1 MAALAGSQTPTC
13 DQSSPLGVAPGS
25 AFLGLVLAEETAV
38 LIRWQRHAHALA
50 VELVETLDGWTGA
63 AHYFRTGESD
73 GFGGLCDVWRG
84 PYPSKE
90 SAIRN
95 TVAHLVHHMLH
106 MGLTL
111 REAVRIYTAANVP
124 IPARWRNVQ
133 DQTRPPARTWGGL
146 SSI

>member
-1 MAALAGSQTPTC
+1 MTATTSPAPMPDSAPPTSC
-13 DQSSPLGVAPGS
+13 HSWSLSVVPGS
-25 AFLGLVLAEETAV
+25 AFLKLVLVEETAV

-50 VELVETLDGWTGA
+50 VELIETLDGWTAA
-63 AHYFRTGESD
+63 AHYFRPGQSA

-84 PYPSKE
+84 PYPSRE

-106 MGLTL
+106 MGLSL

-124 IPARWRNVQ
+124 IPARWRNSRDNQ
-133 DQTRPPARTWGGL
+133 FLP
-146 SSI
+146 